1 MQSISNVLLLLW
13 VKPTL
18 HPMILQ
24 TSVQKQPRELLKN
37 QSEGEQLSLH
47 VLGFKIF
54 LIKYLHMFAVP
65 EMETCLRQ
73 QSGITEQGWEQIALR
88 SPAASCRDFSLVL
101 QMWLSQWLGLLLTH
115 TAWGGAL
122 AYWSSWVGWRH
133 PFTPSCLPRSSVYT
147 GKGDVFNCCKVP
159 RSVLHK

>member
-1 MQSISNVLLLLW
+1 
-13 VKPTL
+13 
-18 HPMILQ
+18 MILQ

-73 QSGITEQGWEQIALR
+73 QSGITEQG
-88 SPAASCRDFSLVL
+88 
-101 QMWLSQWLGLLLTH
+101 
-115 TAWGGAL
+115 
-122 AYWSSWVGWRH
+122 
-133 PFTPSCLPRSSVYT
+133 
-147 GKGDVFNCCKVP
+147 
-159 RSVLHK
+159 